1 MKMMVKQIE
10 FRNQA
15 MWTSEMSMTHQW
27 HSPHWIR
34 LPAGCQHY
42 QHHAALAGARASI
55 VRDLPVQQG
64 VQAFPLYDRSVSQ
77 AVQGY
82 LSGAAQPLAD
92 NPAKWPTQPRQT
104 ENKNKLHQKR
114 SGWRR
119 GLNLPACPERC
130 HSSAPSMKC
139 TPPDLP
145 LLLGGLGSG

>member
-1 MKMMVKQIE
+1 
-10 FRNQA
+10 
-15 MWTSEMSMTHQW
+15 MSMTHQW

-82 LSGAAQPLAD
+82 LPGAAQPLAD

-104 ENKNKLHQKR
+104 EKQKQTASETFR
-114 SGWRR
+114 
-119 GLNLPACPERC
+119 LTERVK
-130 HSSAPSMKC
+130 PTC
-139 TPPDLP
+139 TPGEMPQFCTIHEMHSAWLAIAARWAGVWLIRLFWTSIP
-145 LLLGGLGSG
+145 TP